1 MVYYTIKTSATS
13 LLKEKGSRFL
23 GFAYSVANETEVSE
37 ILKIVRKK
45 YYDATHHCY
54 AYVIGLSRQAYKAA
68 DDGEPSH
75 SAGDPILGQIRSK
88 ELTNTLVI
96 VVRYYGGTKLGT
108 GGLVTAYKQTAQI
121 ALEACNRIETFET
134 TKLEILYS
142 YSQIPLVNRLVDTF
156 QLQVFMTD
164 YLEHCQM
171 IAFIRSAQVDSFSK
185 TASEQG
191 LKFSFK
197 END

>member
-1 MVYYTIKTSATS
+1 MVFYTINTPGTSV
-13 LLKEKGSRFL
+13 LKEKGSRFL
-23 GFAYSVANETEVSE
+23 GFAYSVATEMEVSE
-37 ILKIVRKK
+37 ILKSMQKK

-54 AYVIGLSRQAYKAA
+54 AYVIGLSNQAYKAA

-108 GGLVTAYKQTAQI
+108 GGLVAAYKQTAQL
-121 ALEACNRIETFET
+121 ALEACNRIEIFET

-142 YSQIPLVNRLVDTF
+142 YPQIPLVNRWVETF
-156 QLQVFMTD
+156 QLQVLMTE
-164 YLEHCQM
+164 YLENCQM
-171 IAFIRSAQVDSFSK
+171 IALIRSAQVDSFSK
-185 TASEQG
+185 AASEHG
-191 LKFSFK
+191 LKFSIK
-197 END
+197 EKD